1 VTPDADPTTAQERP
15 LDLFV
20 EHLTHVDCGV
30 LDTELGLI
38 GRTWLVDVV
47 LTGRRDEHGMLFDF
61 GPAKREIKAEI
72 DALID
77 HRLLVPLRAP
87 GLSRHGHKLALTTAD
102 GARIDYEGPATGTA
116 TLDAERITTDL
127 LQDWLT
133 ERLRALLPANI
144 DCLELTL
151 HEETIPDAHYHYCH
165 GLRTHD
171 GNCQRMAH
179 GHRCRLGVAI
189 DDHERPDIA
198 RDWAARW
205 QGVFIGQRA
214 DLAHTDDAGRHHF
227 AYTAPQGDFAL
238 AIDAARCI
246 VLDGPPT
253 VENIADHIAG
263 ELARAHPGQRVAV
276 RAYEGVGKGAIARR
290 GG

>member
-1 VTPDADPTTAQERP
+1 MTPAPAAQAPAEP
-15 LDLFV
+15 ALDLFV
-20 EHLTHVDCGV
+20 EQLTHIDCGV
-30 LDTELGLI
+30 LDTELGLV

-61 GPAKREIKAEI
+61 GPAKRQIKAEI
-72 DALID
+72 DALVD

-87 GLSRHGHKLALTTAD
+87 GLSRHGRRLALTTHD
-102 GARIDYEGPATGTA
+102 GARIDYEGPEQAIA
-116 TLDAERITTDL
+116 TLDAERITPVL

-133 ERLRALLPANI
+133 ERLQALLPGNI
-144 DCLELTL
+144 DSLAITL
-151 HEETIPDAHYHYCH
+151 YEEPIAEASYHYCH

-171 GNCQRMAH
+171 GNCQRMGH
-179 GHRCRLGVAI
+179 GHRCRLTVSVDG
-189 DDHERPDIA
+189 EQRPDLA
-198 RDWAARW
+198 RNWAARW
-205 QGVFIGQRA
+205 QGVFIGQQA
-214 DLAHTDDAGRHHF
+214 DLATTDDAGRHHF

-238 AIDAARCI
+238 AIDAAYCV

-253 VENIADHIAG
+253 VENIADHVAG
-263 ELARAHPGQRVAV
+263 ELGAAHPGQRIAV

>member
-1 VTPDADPTTAQERP
+1 MNPAAGQTAGRDRP

-20 EHLTHVDCGV
+20 EQLTHIDCGV

-72 DALID
+72 DALVD

-87 GLSRHGHKLALTTAD
+87 GLSRHGDKLSLTTAD
-102 GARIDYEGPATGTA
+102 GARIDYEGPETAIA
-116 TLDAERITTDL
+116 TLDAECVTPEL
-127 LQDWLT
+127 LEDWLT
-133 ERLRALLPANI
+133 EHLRTLLPANI
-144 DCLELTL
+144 DGLQLTL
-151 HEETIPDAHYHYCH
+151 YEESIPDAHYHYCH

-171 GNCQRMAH
+171 GNCQRMGH
-179 GHRCRLGVAI
+179 GHRCRVGVEI
-189 DDHERPDIA
+189 DDQDRPDIA

-205 QGVFIGQRA
+205 QGIYIGEQS
-214 DLAHTDDAGRHHF
+214 DLATTDDAGRHHF
-227 AYTAPQGDFAL
+227 AYTAPQGNFAL
-238 AIDAARCI
+238 AIDAARCV

-253 VENIADHIAG
+253 VENVADHIAG
-263 ELARAHPGQRVAV
+263 ELALAHPGQRVAV

-290 GG
+290 GD